1 MTQHAY
7 TNALIHETSP
17 YLLQHAHNPVN
28 WFPWNAETLAKAEAE
43 NKLMLVSVGY
53 SACHWCHV
61 MEHESFED
69 EKVAKLMNEHFICIK
84 VDREE
89 RPDIDQVYMTA
100 VQLMT
105 GHGGWPLNCFAL
117 PDGRPL
123 YGGTYFP
130 KERWINVLINLAEL
144 WKNERDKCFQYAEE
158 LTAGVRR
165 VERLLPE
172 DGEKE
177 ITAERL
183 GLSVEQWLLRV
194 DNGEGGPNR
203 APKFPLPNNYLFLL
217 RYAHHTGREDVLRHT
232 LLTLDKMAD
241 GGIYDQVGGGFA
253 RYSTDMLWKVPHFEK
268 MLYDNAQLVSLYSE
282 AYRMTGNTRYREVAE
297 ETLAFVRRELTH
309 ESGAFFSAL
318 DADSEGE
325 EGKFYVWSED
335 ELKQLLGADFGWY
348 ADLYNVNSIGHWEH
362 GNYILLR
369 RERMEAVAAKHA
381 MTVHELHAK
390 SKTVNAML
398 LDVRNRRVRP
408 GLDDKSLTSWNAMML
423 RGCVDAYSA
432 TGDEEYLLTAL
443 RNARFIRAVQLRADG
458 GLWHSWKNGRSTVNG
473 FLEDYAF
480 VIDAFTALYQVTFD
494 EDWLHL
500 AKQLTEYTFAHFSD
514 DENNLFWFTSNE
526 DPALIARKQEISDNV
541 IPASNSVM
549 ARNLFYLGHY
559 FSNTAWTNRAADM
572 LRMLQREI
580 IGYGAGHSNW
590 MLLQLHFCFPFRE
603 LAVAGFTASET
614 CTALRTEYLPNMLA
628 AGSLSPSALPLL
640 EGRVKPQQK
649 KAYVCENNTC
659 LQPVSTL
666 EEALVQLR
674 NG

>member
-1 MTQHAY
+1 MSAHQY
-7 TNALIHETSP
+7 TNTLINETSP

-28 WFPWNAETLAKAEAE
+28 WMPWNETTLAKAAAE
-43 NKLMLVSVGY
+43 DKLILVSIGY

-69 EKVAKLMNEHFICIK
+69 EKVAQMMNDFFICVK

-130 KERWINVLINLAEL
+130 KERWMNVLLNLADL
-144 WKNERDKCFQYAEE
+144 WKNDRAKCFQYAEE

-165 VERLLPE
+165 VERMLPE

-177 ITAERL
+177 LTQERL
-183 GLSVEQWLLRV
+183 GLSVEQWMMRF

-217 RYAHHTGREDVLRHT
+217 RYAHHTGREDILRHT

-241 GGIYDQVGGGFA
+241 GGIYDQIGGGFA
-253 RYSTDMLWKVPHFEK
+253 RYSTDVLWKVPHFEK
-268 MLYDNAQLVSLYSE
+268 MLYDNAQLVSLYAE

-297 ETLAFVRRELTH
+297 ETLTFVTRELTH

-318 DADSEGE
+318 DADTEGE
-325 EGKFYVWSED
+325 EGKFYVWKAE
-335 ELKQLLGADFGWY
+335 ELQQLLGSDYTWF
-348 ADLYNVNSIGHWEH
+348 ADLFNVNSIGHWEH

-369 RERMEAVAAKHA
+369 REKETAVAARHA
-381 MTVHELHAK
+381 MTAEELRVK
-390 SKTVNAML
+390 CKTVKAML
-398 LDVRNRRVRP
+398 LDERNRRVRP

-423 RGCVDAYSA
+423 RGFVDAYAA
-432 TGDEEYLLTAL
+432 TGENEYKLTAL
-443 RNARFIRAVQLRADG
+443 RNARFIRDTQLRADG
-458 GLWHSWKNGRSTVNG
+458 GLWHSWKQGRSTVNG

-480 VIDAFTALYQVTFD
+480 VIDAFTALYQITFD
-494 EDWLHL
+494 EDWLHI
-500 AKQLTEYTFAHFSD
+500 AKNLCEYTLQHFSD
-514 DENNLFWFTSNE
+514 NENGLFWFTSDE

-559 FSNTAWTNRAADM
+559 FGKPEWLERSAAM
-572 LRMLQREI
+572 LRMMQREI

-603 LAVAGFTASET
+603 AAVTGFTAAET
-614 CTALRTEYLPNMLA
+614 QEAFSKTYFPNLIL
-628 AGSLSPSALPLL
+628 AGSSTESVLPLL
-640 EGRVKPQQK
+640 DGRIKTGEQLV
-649 KAYVCENNTC
+649 YVCENNAC
-659 LQPVSTL
+659 LLPVKTL
-666 EEALVQLR
+666 EAAINQLA
-674 NG
+674 G